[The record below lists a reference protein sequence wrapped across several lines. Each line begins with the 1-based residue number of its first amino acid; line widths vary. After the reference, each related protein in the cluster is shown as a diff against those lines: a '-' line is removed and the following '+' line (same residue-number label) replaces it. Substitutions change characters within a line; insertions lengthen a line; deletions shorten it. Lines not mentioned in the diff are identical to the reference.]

1 MIDTI
6 SSYDWMRKS
15 CFENEIVQIQ
25 GYFRD
30 NPSEAEEGDFT
41 NIRLNVLQY
50 MKRELNYI
58 NEMIYHNES
67 SK

>member
-1 MIDTI
+1 MI
-6 SSYDWMRKS
+6 SSYEWMRKN
-15 CFENEIVQIQ
+15 CFETEINDI
-25 GYFRD
+25 
-30 NPSEAEEGDFT
+30 EGRIKKNINIDDDYT
-41 NIRLNVLQY
+41 NIRKNVLQY